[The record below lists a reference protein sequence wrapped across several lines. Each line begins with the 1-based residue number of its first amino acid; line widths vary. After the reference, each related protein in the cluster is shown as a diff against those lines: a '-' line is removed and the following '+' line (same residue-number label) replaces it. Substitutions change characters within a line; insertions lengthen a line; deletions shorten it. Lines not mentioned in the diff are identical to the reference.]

1 MNIGKFV
8 LNVVA
13 AFLVYG
19 ILYAL
24 VMPMIFPEAME
35 SLMAASRPPEEAMIP
50 ELAYHL
56 VQAIVVVWL
65 FDKAVGSGD
74 MKAGAM
80 FGLMIG
86 FYLMAT
92 DSVWFTALKDFPAQD
107 ARFGLSIMNLVNSTI
122 VGAFLAFMHGK
133 GWGASSDEAPAE

>member
-13 AFLVYG
+13 VFVLYG

-24 VMPMIFPEAME
+24 VMPVVFPAAME
-35 SLMAASRPPEEAMIP
+35 SLVAASKPPEEAMMA
-50 ELAYHL
+50 EMAYHL
-56 VQAIVVVWL
+56 VQTIVVVWL
-65 FDKAVGSGD
+65 FAKAVGSGD
-74 MKAGAM
+74 LKDGAI

-92 DSVWFTALKDFPAQD
+92 DSVWFTALRDFPAAD
-107 ARFGLSIMNLVNSTI
+107 ARMGLSIMNLVNSTI

-133 GWGASSDEAPAE
+133 GWGVTTAQDGS

>member
-1 MNIGKFV
+1 MNVGKFV

-13 AFLVYG
+13 AFVLYG
-19 ILYAL
+19 ALYAL
-24 VMPMIFPEAME
+24 VMPMVFPGAME
-35 SLMAASRPPEEAMIP
+35 SLMAATKPEEEVMIP

-56 VQAIVVVWL
+56 VQTIVVVWL
-65 FDKAVGSGD
+65 FGKAVGSGD

-92 DSVWFTALKDFPAQD
+92 DSIWFTVLKDFPAAD

-133 GWGASSDEAPAE
+133 GWGVTDAVEDD